1 MFMSQ
6 LIRRFAGTFQVLFVV
21 SVVGAAILLS
31 VSLKPDESA
40 SYPTPAVQRPVVS
53 VVEPIA
59 NSYQPTVRLNGVV
72 ESRTTTEVIPQVSG
86 RVIEVSSKFRPG
98 SRVAKGDVLLRI
110 DPADYRLAVERTL
123 AEIEAARSELALLEA
138 QATAEKQVWN
148 QQFPERKIPDLIA
161 RIPQIAATKA
171 RIHSAEAARETAELS
186 LQRTVIRAPFNARV
200 LDTRLAVGQVVS
212 TGSMVGSM
220 FSVDNLEIA
229 VPVSLEELA
238 LIGDVI
244 GQAASIVREGGSDNE
259 ITGLVVRQ
267 AAALNEQTRLGTL
280 YVSADET
287 ESLMLG
293 EFVSL
298 EIVGQDAPQTY
309 RVPAASL
316 TSRDQVWVVNDG
328 RLEERR
334 VEVLGT
340 EDSVAV
346 VRAFDTADGIVAIP
360 PADVRAGLEVNA
372 TLERSLASAGSGN
385 TVADK

>member
-1 MFMSQ
+1 
-6 LIRRFAGTFQVLFVV
+6 
-21 SVVGAAILLS
+21 
-31 VSLKPDESA
+31 
-40 SYPTPAVQRPVVS
+40 
-53 VVEPIA
+53 
-59 NSYQPTVRLNGVV
+59 
-72 ESRTTTEVIPQVSG
+72 
-86 RVIEVSSKFRPG
+86 
-98 SRVAKGDVLLRI
+98 
-110 DPADYRLAVERTL
+110 
-123 AEIEAARSELALLEA
+123 
-138 QATAEKQVWN
+138 
-148 QQFPERKIPDLIA
+148 
-161 RIPQIAATKA
+161 
-171 RIHSAEAARETAELS
+171 
-186 LQRTVIRAPFNARV
+186 V

-220 FSVDNLEIA
+220 FAVDNLEIA

-238 LIGDVI
+238 LIGDAI

-259 ITGLVVRQ
+259 LTGLVVRQ

-280 YVSADET
+280 YVSADAT

-293 EFVSL
+293 EFVSV

-334 VEVLGT
+334 VEVLGI
-340 EDSVAV
+340 EDNVAV
-346 VRAFDTADGIVAIP
+346 VRAFDTAGGIVAIP

>member
-1 MFMSQ
+1 MSQ
-6 LIRRFAGTFQVLFVV
+6 LIRRFAGTFQLLFVV

-31 VSLKPDESA
+31 VSLKPDKSA
-40 SYPTPAVQRPVVS
+40 SYPTPALQRPVVS
-53 VVEPIA
+53 VVEPVES
-59 NSYQPTVRLNGVV
+59 SYQPTVRLNGVV

-171 RIHSAEAARETAELS
+171 RIQSAEAARETAELS

-220 FSVDNLEIA
+220 FAVDNLEIA

-238 LIGDVI
+238 LIGDAI
-244 GQAASIVREGGSDNE
+244 GQAASIVREGGIDNE
-259 ITGLVVRQ
+259 LTGLVVRQ

-293 EFVSL
+293 EFVSV

-372 TLERSLASAGSGN
+372 TLERSLASAGSDN
-385 TVADK
+385 TVAEK

>member
-6 LIRRFAGTFQVLFVV
+6 LIRRFAGTFQLLFVV

-31 VSLKPDESA
+31 VSLKPDQSA
-40 SYPTPAVQRPVVS
+40 SYPTPPVQRPVVS
-53 VVEPIA
+53 VVEPVEI
-59 NSYQPTVRLNGVV
+59 SYQPTVRLNGVV
-72 ESRTTTEVIPQVSG
+72 ESRTTTEVMPQVSG

-123 AEIEAARSELALLEA
+123 AEIGAARSELALLEA

-212 TGSMVGSM
+212 TGSKVGSM

-238 LIGDVI
+238 LIGDAI

-259 ITGLVVRQ
+259 LTGLVVRQ

-287 ESLMLG
+287 ESLILG
-293 EFVSL
+293 EFVSV
-298 EIVGQDAPQTY
+298 EIIGQDAPQTY

-346 VRAFDTADGIVAIP
+346 VRMFDTADGIVAIP

-372 TLERSLASAGSGN
+372 TSERSLASAGSGN

>member
-171 RIHSAEAARETAELS
+171 RIQSAEAARETAELS

-220 FSVDNLEIA
+220 FAVDNLEIA

>member
-6 LIRRFAGTFQVLFVV
+6 LIRRFAGTFQLLFVV

-53 VVEPIA
+53 VVEPIE

-171 RIHSAEAARETAELS
+171 RIQSAEAARETAELS

-220 FSVDNLEIA
+220 FAVDNLEIA

-238 LIGDVI
+238 LIGDAI
-244 GQAASIVREGGSDNE
+244 GQAASIVREGGIDNE
-259 ITGLVVRQ
+259 LTGLVVRQ

-287 ESLMLG
+287 ESLILG
-293 EFVSL
+293 EFVSV
-298 EIVGQDAPQTY
+298 EIAGQDAPQTY

-340 EDSVAV
+340 ENGVAV
-346 VRAFDTADGIVAIP
+346 VRTFDTADGIVAIP

-372 TLERSLASAGSGN
+372 TLERSLASAGSDN
-385 TVADK
+385 TVAEK

>member
-6 LIRRFAGTFQVLFVV
+6 LIRRFAGTFQLLFVV

-31 VSLKPDESA
+31 VSLKPDKSA

-53 VVEPIA
+53 VVEPVES
-59 NSYQPTVRLNGVV
+59 SYQPTVRLNGVV

-171 RIHSAEAARETAELS
+171 RIQSAEAARETAELS

-220 FSVDNLEIA
+220 FAVDNLEIA

-238 LIGDVI
+238 LIGDAI

-259 ITGLVVRQ
+259 LTGLVVRQ

-280 YVSADET
+280 YVSADAT

-293 EFVSL
+293 EFVSV

-334 VEVLGT
+334 VEVLGI
-340 EDSVAV
+340 EDNVAV
-346 VRAFDTADGIVAIP
+346 VRAFDTAGGIVAIP

>member
-6 LIRRFAGTFQVLFVV
+6 LIRRFAGTFQLLFVV

-98 SRVAKGDVLLRI
+98 SRVEKGDVLLRI

-259 ITGLVVRQ
+259 LTGLVVRQ

-293 EFVSL
+293 EFVSV

>member
-1 MFMSQ
+1 MSQ
-6 LIRRFAGTFQVLFVV
+6 LIRRFAGTFQLLFVV

-53 VVEPIA
+53 VVEPIE

-171 RIHSAEAARETAELS
+171 RIQSAEAARETAELS

-212 TGSMVGSM
+212 TGSMAGSM
-220 FSVDNLEIA
+220 FAVDNLEIA

-238 LIGDVI
+238 LIGDAI
-244 GQAASIVREGGSDNE
+244 GQAASIVREGGIDNE
-259 ITGLVVRQ
+259 LTGLVVRQ

-293 EFVSL
+293 EFVSV

>member
-171 RIHSAEAARETAELS
+171 RIQSAEAARETAELS

-238 LIGDVI
+238 LIGDAI

>member
-6 LIRRFAGTFQVLFVV
+6 LIRRFAGTFQLLFVV

-259 ITGLVVRQ
+259 LTGLVVRQ

-293 EFVSL
+293 EFVSV

>member
-1 MFMSQ
+1 MPMNQ
-6 LIRRFAGTFQVLFVV
+6 LISRFAGTFQLVFVV

-31 VSLKPDESA
+31 VALKPDQSA
-40 SYPTPAVQRPVVS
+40 SYPAPAVQRPVVS
-53 VVEPIA
+53 VVEPVES
-59 NSYQPTVRLNGVV
+59 SYQPTVRLNGVV

-86 RVIEVSSKFRPG
+86 RVIEVSSAFRPG
-98 SRVAKGDVLLRI
+98 SRVAKGDVLFRI

-161 RIPQIAATKA
+161 RVPQIAATKA

-186 LQRTVIRAPFNARV
+186 LQRTVIRSPFNARV

-212 TGSMVGSM
+212 TGSRVGSV
-220 FSVDNLEIA
+220 FSVDSLEIA

-238 LIGDVI
+238 LIGDAI
-244 GQAASIVREGGSDNE
+244 GQVASIVRKGGSDNE
-259 ITGLVVRQ
+259 LSGLVVRQ

-287 ESLMLG
+287 GSLILG
-293 EFVSL
+293 EFVNVA
-298 EIVGQDAPQTY
+298 IVGQDAPRTY

-316 TSRDQVWVVNDG
+316 TSRDQVWVVNEG

-340 EDSVAV
+340 EDRVAV
-346 VRAFDTADGIVAIP
+346 VRTFEIADGIVAIP
-360 PADVRAGLEVNA
+360 PADVRVGLEVNA
-372 TLERSLASAGSGN
+372 TLERGLASVGSG
-385 TVADK
+385 TAVAGK

>member
-1 MFMSQ
+1 MSQ
-6 LIRRFAGTFQVLFVV
+6 LIHRFAGTFQLLFVV
-21 SVVGAAILLS
+21 SVVGAAVLLS
-31 VSLKPDESA
+31 ISLKPDQAA
-40 SYPTPAVQRPVVS
+40 SYPTPAVKRPIVS
-53 VVEPIA
+53 VVEPQVS
-59 NSYQPTVRLNGVV
+59 SYQPTVRLNGVV

-148 QQFPERKIPDLIA
+148 QQFPDRKIPDLIA

-171 RIHSAEAARETAELS
+171 RIHSAEAARQAAELS
-186 LQRTVIRAPFNARV
+186 LQRTVIRSPFNARV
-200 LDTRLAVGQVVS
+200 LETGLAVGQVVS
-212 TGSMVGSM
+212 TGSRVGSM
-220 FSVDNLEIA
+220 FSVDSLEIA

-238 LIGDVI
+238 LIGDAI
-244 GQAASIVREGGSDNE
+244 GQTASIVREGARDDVL
-259 ITGLVVRQ
+259 TGLVVRE

-280 YVSADET
+280 YVSADKT
-287 ESLMLG
+287 ESLILG
-293 EFVSL
+293 EFVSVA
-298 EIVGQDAPQTY
+298 IVGRDAPQAY

-316 TSRDQVWVVNDG
+316 TSRDQVWVVKDG

-340 EDSVAV
+340 DDNVAV
-346 VRAFDTADGIVAIP
+346 VRAFDIADGIVAIP

-372 TLERSLASAGSGN
+372 SLERSLVPPGGGN
-385 TVADK
+385 AVVGK

>member
-6 LIRRFAGTFQVLFVV
+6 LIRRFAGTFQLLFVV

-259 ITGLVVRQ
+259 LTGLVVRQ

-293 EFVSL
+293 EFVSV

-316 TSRDQVWVVNDG
+316 TSRDQIWVVNDG

>member
-1 MFMSQ
+1 MLMSQ
-6 LIRRFAGTFQVLFVV
+6 LIRRFAGIFQLFFVV

-31 VSLKPDESA
+31 VALKPDQSA

-53 VVEPIA
+53 VVEPA
-59 NSYQPTVRLNGVV
+59 MSSYQPTVRLNGVV

-86 RVIEVSSKFRPG
+86 RVIEVSSAFRPG
-98 SRVAKGDVLLRI
+98 SRVAKDDVLFKI

-161 RIPQIAATKA
+161 RIPQIAAIQA
-171 RIHSAEAARETAELS
+171 RLHSAQAARETAELS
-186 LQRTVIRAPFNARV
+186 LQRTVIRSPFNARV

-212 TGSMVGSM
+212 TGLKVGSM

-238 LIGDVI
+238 LIGDVM
-244 GQAASIVREGGSDNE
+244 GQAASIAREGGSDGAL
-259 ITGLVVRQ
+259 TGRVVRQ

-280 YVSADET
+280 YVSTDET
-287 ESLMLG
+287 ESLILG
-293 EFVSL
+293 EFVSV
-298 EIVGQDAPQTY
+298 EIVGQNAPQTY

-340 EDSVAV
+340 EGNIAV
-346 VRAFDTADGIVAIP
+346 LRTFDLADGVVAIP

-372 TLERSLASAGSGN
+372 TMERSLASAGSDN
-385 TVADK
+385 TVAEK